1 MELCCRGKQRCAQVQ
16 MEMRRSESLDM
27 DVHACMRLSILFVLG
42 VSETVCTVVHVG
54 KGGGALFAS
63 MHDRGCV
70 CQRSHASHPTYA
82 PQQLSLQREAEP

>member
-1 MELCCRGKQRCAQVQ
+1 MKLCCRGKQRCAQVQ

-27 DVHACMRLSILFVLG
+27 GVHACMRLFMLFVLG

-54 KGGGALFAS
+54 GGSLFAS
-63 MHDRGCV
+63 MRDRGCV